1 MIQISPDFMLDPL
14 AILKFVIG
22 FGVGAMIGL
31 ERQKSRYFEA
41 QRMGMRTFGLTSML
55 GTLSGFLYSVS
66 SLDFALYFGGAVA
79 VLLFAFQFLSRM
91 YAGEKTG
98 YTTSMVSAIA
108 FLLGMLV
115 GLDNGTNHF
124 MVLAIALSFFVT
136 FILSIKEELTYMASV
151 ITRTELTSA
160 IQLGILAF
168 MLWPLIP
175 ESVILFGLTL
185 NLKLTYYLVLLLLTI
200 SFVNYILVKKYQT
213 RGLMVFALF
222 GGIANSEATVSSIV
236 EMYNKTGREYP
247 RWVSLSVILANMS
260 MMLRNLVIII
270 MLDPTPTHSM
280 FRAFLVPIVIVFLIG
295 LYRGFMERKKV
306 KASIV
311 VDSSKLGSPFSL
323 GPAIRFAA
331 LFMFVTIFSFVMQNT
346 FADFGVIFAA
356 VVGGL
361 ASAGAVVFTMCV
373 LLGSGTISLNIAVA
387 GAVLSTLMA
396 VSNKIFYVV
405 VNKGDK
411 PLLSSV
417 VRDILIML
425 IGGGIYVVMLVL
437 GLIAI

>member
-1 MIQISPDFMLDPL
+1 MIQISPEFMLDPL
-14 AILKFVIG
+14 VILKFLIG

-31 ERQKSRYFEA
+31 ERQKSRYFDS
-41 QRMGMRTFGLTSML
+41 QRMGMRTFGLTSFL
-55 GTLSGFLYSVS
+55 GTLSGFLYSINNMV
-66 SLDFALYFGGAVA
+66 FALYFGGAVV

-108 FLLGMLV
+108 FTLGLLV
-115 GLDNGTNHF
+115 GLDDGINHF

-175 ESVILFGLTL
+175 ESVILFGYTL
-185 NLKLTYYLVLLLLTI
+185 DLKLTYYLVLLLLTI
-200 SFVNYILVKKYQT
+200 SFINYILVKKYQT

-260 MMLRNLVIII
+260 MMMRNLVIII

-280 FRAFLVPIVIVFLIG
+280 FRAFLIPIAIVFVIG
-295 LYRGFMERKKV
+295 IYRGLMERKKV
-306 KASIV
+306 RTAIV

-331 LFMFVTIFSFVMQNT
+331 LFMSVTLFSFIMQNA
-346 FADFGVIFAA
+346 FADLGVIFAA
-356 VVGGL
+356 IVGGL
-361 ASAGAVVFTMCV
+361 ASAGAVVFTMCI
-373 LLGSGTISLNIAVA
+373 LLGSGAISLNIAVA

-396 VSNKIFYVV
+396 VSNKIFYVI

-411 PLLSSV
+411 PLLYSV
-417 VRDILIML
+417 IKDITIML
-425 IGGGIYVVMLVL
+425 IGGGIYVILLIM
-437 GLIAI
+437 GLISI